1 MCRLITTC
9 NSVTT
14 NLTHQTRHLQ
24 NLSHT
29 ILSPLSNPPDV
40 DTVDSLVPM
49 LASLALSI
57 PISSSE
63 PLTAFFRLR
72 SSTTNLASALSS
84 LSDTLNMSR
93 QTTAL
98 ASRRLNAAKQMVG
111 GLKHEAEVAEES
123 IKWIECERWE
133 NRLAER
139 ECAKVCS
146 EVVGGFEELCQ
157 GWREKLSGEG
167 MGATGVEVGA
177 G

>member
-1 MCRLITTC
+1 M
-9 NSVTT
+9 
-14 NLTHQTRHLQ
+14 RHLQ

-40 DTVDSLVPM
+40 DTVDSVVPM
-49 LASLALSI
+49 LTSLTHSI

-63 PLTAFFRLR
+63 SLTAFLRLH
-72 SSTTNLASALSS
+72 SSTTDLASALSS

-98 ASRRLNAAKQMVG
+98 AFRRLNAAKQMVG
-111 GLKHEAEVAEES
+111 GLKQEAEAAEES
-123 IKWIECERWE
+123 IKWIESERWE

-146 EVVGGFEELCQ
+146 EVVGGFEEVCQ
-157 GWREKLSGEG
+157 DWREKLSGEVG
-167 MGATGVEVGA
+167 GATGINVDA